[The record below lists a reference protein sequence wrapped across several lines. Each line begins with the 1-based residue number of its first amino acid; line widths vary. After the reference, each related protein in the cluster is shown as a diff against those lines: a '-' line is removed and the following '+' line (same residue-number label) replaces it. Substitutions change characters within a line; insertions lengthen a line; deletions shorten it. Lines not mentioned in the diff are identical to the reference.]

1 MTYDIWTPDNDRA
14 RVNGWRTEPLY
25 SIPEAA
31 RLAHVSPN
39 TVRRWLYGYVPNS
52 RAPEATPPLFGESPD
67 SPFVSFLQLIE
78 IVLASDFRKVSHVKL
93 DIVRRAYG
101 TAKESWG
108 VQYPFA
114 HLNLESLGGHIIR
127 WMKSEDKTA
136 PSAQAVDEPEQ
147 WALPGLVL
155 EEIHKLDYEEQLAAR
170 WYPVGKEVP
179 IVVDPLLS
187 SGLPTIPSRG
197 VTVGAIYRRWKD
209 DQPISFIADDLQV
222 DATLIERVLQYADKI
237 AA

>member
-1 MTYDIWTPDNDRA
+1 MTDDIWTPNNDRA
-14 RVNGWRTEPLY
+14 RPNGWRTEPLY

-39 TVRRWLYGYVPNS
+39 TVRRWLYGYTPNS
-52 RAPEATPPLFGESPD
+52 QWPQATPPLFGESPD

-78 IVLASDFRKVSHVKL
+78 IVMASDFRKVSHVKL

-127 WMKSEDKTA
+127 WMKGADKTV
-136 PSAQAVDEPEQ
+136 PNAQAVDEPEQ

-155 EEIHKLDYEEQLAAR
+155 EEIHKLDYEKQLAAR